1 MYSKRQY
8 NAFSALSQPTRPR
21 EKRAASAESPF
32 DGALPYMVPVTD
44 EVRASIIIAIIVR
57 KYSVRQLFFTTF
69 SQNPWLGS
77 AHSGRNGYIFPIFP
91 IYTYINKPP
100 GCKEVVSYLF
110 YRLRLPQPLKG
121 LRNDC

>member
-32 DGALPYMVPVTD
+32 AGALPYMVPVTD

-69 SQNPWLGS
+69 SQNHVAWQRSQREERLYLPNIS
-77 AHSGRNGYIFPIFP
+77 YIY
-91 IYTYINKPP
+91 IYK
-100 GCKEVVSYLF
+100 
-110 YRLRLPQPLKG
+110 
-121 LRNDC
+121 

>member
-8 NAFSALSQPTRPR
+8 NAFSALSRPTRPR

-32 DGALPYMVPVTD
+32 VGALPYMVPITD

-69 SQNPWLGS
+69 SQNRRVWQRS
-77 AHSGRNGYIFPIFP
+77 
-91 IYTYINKPP
+91 
-100 GCKEVVSYLF
+100 
-110 YRLRLPQPLKG
+110 
-121 LRNDC
+121 RNDLLRFDLHFVGLPRAKALVMTEYK